1 MSFPYSWKYVPNPG
15 DALQEAIRQRQSLQD
30 CLDSCQDWNARACNE
45 YLQKHSCQYRFRDR
59 LSHKR
64 SVIADH
70 QWFCNRR
77 KSANAAT
84 TAEPESTQPTASGSQ
99 KTNQPS
105 NSERIAEE
113 TDSKGKGNNFTK
125 KEGKRGKGKA
135 AEDVVGYSGA
145 SGKEKCSNSDGQG
158 MDTAFQL
165 KNLPTAKLSSGK
177 CSKTVEDVT
186 CSLFKSAKPASG
198 AADSFQKKD
207 QYEIILPRI
216 AVVKLREAGNVY
228 DKEYRELVRGLL
240 WGARLTGGK
249 YKGQWFVKQLFVPD
263 CLAGVEFNLQ
273 EIEASCNTNPGL
285 ACVGRREMRE

>member
-1 MSFPYSWKYVPNPG
+1 MICSCPWLQQQEQKKKSVTGDLSPGDVKLAKDHGIKIDKRKEVFEVSSALSTMSFPYSWKYVPNPG

-198 AADSFQKKD
+198 AADSFQKKISMKSFS
-207 QYEIILPRI
+207 Q
-216 AVVKLREAGNVY
+216 
-228 DKEYRELVRGLL
+228 GLL
-240 WGARLTGGK
+240 
-249 YKGQWFVKQLFVPD
+249 
-263 CLAGVEFNLQ
+263 
-273 EIEASCNTNPGL
+273 
-285 ACVGRREMRE
+285 